1 MVACVCFASF
11 QPVTESI
18 ATGEFL
24 PPVTIL
30 MASAQMQVGVFI
42 VGPAM
47 TSGVLE
53 AYVYSTHYILRGTYV
68 YRHPMTCSGRG
79 WVVPVCCRWVRTINS
94 YVRISSLNSL
104 HESLTQMTKVLE

>member
-1 MVACVCFASF
+1 VNGLVDVSRTNHVVACVCFTSF

-24 PPVTIL
+24 PPVTVL
-30 MASAQMQVGVFI
+30 TVSAQMQVGVFI

-47 TSGVLE
+47 TSGPGGHTCT
-53 AYVYSTHYILRGTYV
+53 AHTIYCRGTYV

-79 WVVPVCCRWVRTINS
+79 G
-94 YVRISSLNSL
+94 
-104 HESLTQMTKVLE
+104 